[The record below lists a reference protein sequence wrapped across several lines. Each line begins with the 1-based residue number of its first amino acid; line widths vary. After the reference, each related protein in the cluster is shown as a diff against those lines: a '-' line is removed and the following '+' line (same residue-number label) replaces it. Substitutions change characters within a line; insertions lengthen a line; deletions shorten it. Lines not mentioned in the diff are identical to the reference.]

1 MAKEETT
8 QKTQAPKDP
17 LAPLV
22 DLQKAGFGSLM
33 GMNAA
38 WLESL
43 GDMGAE
49 FTSFLAE
56 RIKEDVKTQH
66 EILHCKD
73 VSEVQRIQSD
83 FVKKAIEQYQTETGK
98 LFEIG
103 MSAFKTDTGKPS

>member
-56 RIKEDVKTQH
+56 RIKEDVK
-66 EILHCKD
+66 
-73 VSEVQRIQSD
+73 EVAS
-83 FVKKAIEQYQTETGK
+83 G
-98 LFEIG
+98 FECG
-103 MSAFKTDTGKPS
+103 VGVHRVPVR